1 MKKQV
6 TSLIIVLFFLNVFF
20 LSSAAA
26 CEDHTLHS
34 EEPWDNVYTDLISK
48 KECAMGDA
56 LITVIEGNGVRD
68 PKHKFKSRETII
80 FLPAATNFNQPIEF
94 IFYFHGL
101 GGFKER
107 DFRTRTL
114 RHTKNLKKN
123 YILIIPELPWS
134 HNTSTP
140 RSRLGRIFTHKT
152 HFPKFFEEIKFMVTL
167 FYEKDII
174 VNKVVM
180 LGHSAGGSVIQS
192 ISKSGGLNW
201 LYEKEKIQQ
210 LQIIFSD
217 ASYGHWLDITWKHL
231 NPRFSNINLLVLT
244 RKGDRPYKHA
254 RRFLKKFKKKPAN
267 LCHMIFKRI
276 IKHGEIGDQ
285 AFSWIDKTPILSDCG
300 KGERNE
306 QSDE

>member
-1 MKKQV
+1 M
-6 TSLIIVLFFLNVFF
+6 IIVLFFLNVFF

-217 ASYGHWLDITWKHL
+217 ASYGHWLDIAWKYH
-231 NPRFSNINLLVLT
+231 NTQTQNTKFIVLT

-254 RRFLKKFKKKPAN
+254 KRFLKRFIKQPN
-267 LCHMIFKRI
+267 NIQHVIFSRR
-276 IKHGEIGDQ
+276 IKHSEIGDGS
-285 AFSWIDKTPILSDCG
+285 FKWVYCPENSSGCG
-300 KGERNE
+300 KGKIK
-306 QSDE
+306 